1 MTRWMDV
8 MSSSIDALRETTA
21 LGAEQALLLAV
32 ADGQG
37 SVGGVDPASVVV
49 RRALELMMS
58 AASWDGEWARSQR
71 ADANPGSAPE
81 LLERLETIGLQCN
94 DALAE
99 LVENSRPE
107 GFGTTLTL
115 AHLAWPRASLLHIG
129 DSRCYLY
136 RDSRLYLLT
145 RDHTLANQ
153 LADTGSA
160 DPRATDGSL
169 ASYILVN
176 SLDGRD
182 APPSFETRYVDLF
195 RGDTLLLCTDGLTR
209 AVNRQQIVHA
219 LVRGETARDA
229 CQLLLGA
236 AAESANDNLTLL
248 IARST
253 DVSF

>member
-1 MTRWMDV
+1 
-8 MSSSIDALRETTA
+8 MSSSIGELQETTA

-37 SVGGVDPASVVV
+37 SVGGVDPASVVL
-49 RRALELMMS
+49 RRMLEMLMS
-58 AASWDGEWARSQR
+58 ATTWDGEWARSRR
-71 ADANPGSAPE
+71 AEAYPGSAMN
-81 LLERLETIGLQCN
+81 LLETLETVGRQCN

-99 LVENSRPE
+99 LVEDTRPE

-145 RDHTLANQ
+145 RDHTLANR
-153 LADTGSA
+153 LADAGTVN
-160 DPRATDGSL
+160 PRMTDGSL

-182 APPSFETRYVDLF
+182 AAPSFETRYIELA
-195 RGDTLLLCTDGLTR
+195 RGDTLMLCTDGLTR
-209 AVNRQQIVHA
+209 AVNRRQISRA
-219 LVRGETARDA
+219 LEDSETARDA
-229 CQLLLGA
+229 CQLLVGA
-236 AAESANDNLTLL
+236 AAEHAHDNLTLL
-248 IARST
+248 IARGT
-253 DVSF
+253 DTSI